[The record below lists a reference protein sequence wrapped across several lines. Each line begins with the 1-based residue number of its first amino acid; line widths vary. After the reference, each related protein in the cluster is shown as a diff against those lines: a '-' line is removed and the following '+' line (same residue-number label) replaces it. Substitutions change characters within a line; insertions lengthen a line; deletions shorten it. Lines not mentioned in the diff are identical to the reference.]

1 MILIQDAVAQG
12 DVRICIL
19 AERPNEERK
28 IHHDWRHAPVAAIR
42 LNVEGDPHVISM
54 CHCQVCQRR
63 TGSTYSVHAYF
74 SRSCVKIGGS
84 PKAYSRTAESGRAIG
99 FYFCPESGSTMFWE
113 HPLDASQIGIPVG
126 AFADPS
132 FPLPEVSIFMPHK
145 HPWVVAPNGVL
156 TYGRVTAPGCLGP
169 GRLHRH

>member
-63 TGSTYSVHAYF
+63 TGSTYSVQRLLLQELREDRRLA
-74 SRSCVKIGGS
+74 
-84 PKAYSRTAESGRAIG
+84 
-99 FYFCPESGSTMFWE
+99 
-113 HPLDASQIGIPVG
+113 QGIQPNRCVG
-126 AFADPS
+126 ACYRILL
-132 FPLPEVSIFMPHK
+132 LP
-145 HPWVVAPNGVL
+145 
-156 TYGRVTAPGCLGP
+156 
-169 GRLHRH
+169 